1 MSTSEQRRASLAGPI
16 GLGVGLIIMGTAY
29 LLDRL
34 GVLPIEWGILWPI
47 FPMIV
52 GAVALIT
59 SIRNWWG
66 WILIAVGAFFL
77 LNELVLGGL
86 GNIWELWPAAVIV
99 VGIVF
104 IVNAIR
110 GRNRSE
116 TVGGDGAAG
125 QVPPYGTDPE
135 SREN

>member
-1 MSTSEQRRASLAGPI
+1 M
-16 GLGVGLIIMGTAY
+16 
-29 LLDRL
+29 
-34 GVLPIEWGILWPI
+34 
-47 FPMIV
+47 
-52 GAVALIT
+52 
-59 SIRNWWG
+59 G

-86 GNIWELWPAAVIV
+86 GNIWELWPVAVIV

-110 GRNRSE
+110 GRNGSE
-116 TVGGDGAAG
+116 TLGGDGAAG
-125 QVPPYGTDPE
+125 QVPPSGIDHE